1 MTQNLN
7 IEFFNEYKRLDK
19 LCSEIYDQN
28 SGGVTSYIN
37 DMESIS
43 ILGVSN
49 IPGWDATYNKLK
61 SLRHTRN
68 QMAHGEGSFED
79 YECDYDDIKWLR
91 DFYEK
96 IMNVS
101 DPLAIYRRNTQ
112 VKKQVQNNKQINN
125 LDRSKRDEAT
135 RTIKDERLYVS
146 SYKSN
151 SRPSLLGIIVFSF
164 ILIII
169 VMIIVCF
176 FLEYVNN
183 LYL

>member
-1 MTQNLN
+1 MPQNLN

-19 LCSEIYDQN
+19 LCSEIYGEN

-37 DMESIS
+37 DMEHTST
-43 ILGVSN
+43 LGVSN
-49 IPGWDATYNKLK
+49 IPEWDATYNKLK

-101 DPLAIYRRNTQ
+101 DPLAIYRRNTK
-112 VKKQVQNNKQINN
+112 VKKQVQKNT
-125 LDRSKRDEAT
+125 LDKSNRDVSLSAT
-135 RTIKDERLYVS
+135 KDEKLHVS
-146 SYKSN
+146 SHKSN
-151 SRPSLLGIIVFSF
+151 SKSSLLGIIIFSF

-176 FLEYVNN
+176 F
-183 LYL
+183 